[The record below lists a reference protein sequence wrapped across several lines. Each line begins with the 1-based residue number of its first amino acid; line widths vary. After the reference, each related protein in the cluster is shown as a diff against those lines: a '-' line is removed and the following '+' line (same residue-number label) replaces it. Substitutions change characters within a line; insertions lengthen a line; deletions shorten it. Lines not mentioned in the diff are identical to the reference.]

1 MIAKRA
7 GIRVSSVQRNWRAQ
21 VLQPDWCGGSS
32 SLPIPK
38 HEGMGQ
44 IDMKPNRDAQFLDL
58 FRHLTNANSIL
69 WQHLSNS

>member
-21 VLQPDWCGGSS
+21 VLQPDWVGRFKL
-32 SLPIPK
+32 LPIPK
-38 HEGMGQ
+38 HKGMGR
-44 IDMKPNRDAQFLDL
+44 IDMKPDRDAQFLDL
-58 FRHLTNANSIL
+58 FRHLTNVNSIA